1 MSKGSRVKLCRHGN
15 RQFHSLGMAMRR
27 APARSARAAIGG
39 NRPCWGHCCA
49 TCASGSACCG
59 NRRYRDSCC
68 GDIDDHIN
76 DVVVIIVAIQCC
88 GHGCWINL
96 DRDRWV
102 IVIVRVFRHIIAPA
116 AFTNHV
122 CFAMFSSAVCFTTPS
137 FNQSLGR
144 RIPSEG
150 EQRLKHG
157 GRAAIR

>member
-102 IVIVRVFRHIIAPA
+102 IVIVRVFDHHGRGRCPNRDGNIRRGCTRADA
-116 AFTNHV
+116 ATV
-122 CFAMFSSAVCFTTPS
+122 
-137 FNQSLGR
+137 
-144 RIPSEG
+144 RIS
-150 EQRLKHG
+150 
-157 GRAAIR
+157 